1 MNNRQNQG
9 GKYNLF
15 TIAAI
20 ALTICGIALLMM
32 PAPAT
37 SEGSG
42 ANDVTMSAA
51 GEVGYLPAQYASQAA
66 EVQPLPAQF

>member
-1 MNNRQNQG
+1 MNDRKNQG
-9 GKYNLF
+9 GKYNIF

-20 ALTICGIALLMM
+20 ALAICGIALLVM

-42 ANDVTMSAA
+42 ANAVTMGAA
-51 GEVGYLPAQYASQAA
+51 GEVGYLPAQYVNQAG
-66 EVQPLPAQF
+66 ETQPLPAQF